1 MRRHIGRWF
10 DPFDLIVTAC
20 QSVLGCYIIQ
30 HPHLGFCLFNGDPAA
45 AFSLG
50 RDFRF
55 DVVTEVDFELADEE
69 LASLSLAESAMSL
82 SDTPSSCV
90 GDAGLPTPLSLC
102 FVFCAGSGVDDSSP
116 LVSSMRSS
124 LSISL
129 EGIALVLM
137 LPVVPL
143 QDSSH

>member
-30 HPHLGFCLFNGDPAA
+30 NPHLGFCLFNGDPAV

-50 RDFRF
+50 CDFRF

-69 LASLSLAESAMSL
+69 LASLSPAESALSL
-82 SDTPSSCV
+82 SDTPSS
-90 GDAGLPTPLSLC
+90 GLPTPLSLC

-129 EGIALVLM
+129 KGITLVLM
-137 LPVVPL
+137 LPTV
-143 QDSSH
+143 